1 MPKDN
6 IIYSYVITDSND
18 NVTDF
23 CSFFLITNDVL
34 NNDKHK
40 NLKIAYSYY
49 NVSTTQSM
57 DNLIKESLILAKN
70 NNFDIYNILNLM
82 DNNEFLDKLKF
93 KITNGNLKYYLYNF
107 NLNKI
112 KSNENAIILF

>member
-1 MPKDN
+1 
-6 IIYSYVITDSND
+6 
-18 NVTDF
+18 
-23 CSFFLITNDVL
+23 
-34 NNDKHK
+34 
-40 NLKIAYSYY
+40 
-49 NVSTTQSM
+49 
-57 DNLIKESLILAKN
+57 
-70 NNFDIYNILNLM
+70 M